1 MSDANLNSRLV
12 PFVEKLEGHRILC
25 VGDVMVDRYIYGQ
38 VERISPEA
46 PIPVLR
52 IQREAVTLG
61 GAGNVVRNIVSLG
74 GQVDMIGVIGQDQAG
89 YDLAKQLSSLPQV
102 TSNLLTDS
110 ARPTTLKTRYVAD
123 GQQLLRAD
131 HEISQPVSSDI
142 EQQTL
147 MRVRGAIEGCSVI
160 ILSDYAKGVLS
171 HTVVAEIIK
180 LANSKGCK
188 ILIDPKGRDFSHYR
202 NATMLTPNRKE
213 LSEVTG
219 MAIRTVEDAE
229 KAANQLIESYQLQ
242 GVLAKLGSDGVCL
255 VMRGQPALHFRASAR
270 EVFDVSGA
278 GDTVVATLALALAG
292 GLSPADGAALANIA
306 GSIVV
311 GKIGTATVTRE
322 ELARELLHDQ
332 ARQSEEK
339 TVDLTHAA
347 DMAERWRKQGL
358 KVGFTNGCF
367 DLLHPGHISL
377 LRQAR
382 AACDKLIVGLNSDES
397 VKRLKGESRPVQNES
412 SRSAVLSSLTDVDQ
426 IVIFGEDTPL
436 NLIKA
441 IRPSVL
447 VKGAD
452 YKADQVVGGD
462 LVESWG
468 GKIILANL
476 VDGHSTTATI
486 AKLNPKATKQ
496 A

>member
-1 MSDANLNSRLV
+1 MESHLPSL
-12 PFVEKLEGHRILC
+12 VEKLSGHRVLC
-25 VGDVMVDRYIYGQ
+25 VGDVMLDRYVYGQ
-38 VERISPEA
+38 VDRISPEA

-74 GQVDMIGVIGQDQAG
+74 GQVDLIGVAGQDQAG
-89 YDLAKQLSSLPQV
+89 YDLAKQITSLPQV
-102 TSNLLTDS
+102 TSYLLTDNS
-110 ARPTTLKTRYVAD
+110 RPTTLKTRYVAD
-123 GQQLLRAD
+123 GQQLLRTD
-131 HEISQPVSSDI
+131 HEVSQAVSVDT

-147 MRVRGAIEGCSVI
+147 LRVRGAIEGCNVI

-171 HTVVAEIIK
+171 KNVVTEIIK
-180 LANSKGCK
+180 LANSKNCK
-188 ILIDPKGRDFSHYR
+188 VLIDPKGRDFSHY
-202 NATMLTPNRKE
+202 NGAYMLTPNRKE
-213 LSEVTG
+213 LAEVTG
-219 MAIRTVEDAE
+219 MAIRNVEDAE
-229 KAANQLIESYQLQ
+229 KAARKLITDHQLQ
-242 GVLAKLGSDGVCL
+242 GMLAKLGSDGVCL
-255 VMRGQPALHFRASAR
+255 VMKDQPPMHFRASAR

-322 ELARELLHDQ
+322 ELARELTRDQ
-332 ARQSEEK
+332 TRQSEDK
-339 TVDLTHAA
+339 LVDVTQASEL
-347 DMAERWRKQGL
+347 AERWRKQGL

-377 LRQAR
+377 LRQAKS
-382 AACDKLIVGLNSDES
+382 ACDKLIVGINSDAS
-397 VKRLKGESRPVQNES
+397 VKRLKGDSRPIQNET
-412 SRSAVLSSLTDVDQ
+412 SRAAVLASLSDVDQ
-426 IVIFGEDTPL
+426 IVIFAEETPI

-441 IRPSVL
+441 IRPAVL

-452 YKADQVVGGD
+452 YKVDQVVGAD
-462 LVESWG
+462 QVQSWG
-468 GKIILANL
+468 GQVLLANI

-486 AKLNPKATKQ
+486 AKLQAPKKVSGAG
-496 A
+496 